1 MDDEEYQGALG
12 DWGDEEY
19 DGALGNWDGESS
31 GGGEESG
38 AIADVDSGDIIHF
51 KINPESI
58 EDSKD
63 TSYANIEIPGMS
75 HPRYQFT
82 GGGERVLSFSIYL
95 HEGAGD
101 DVGSSL
107 KLLRSWLYADYSE
120 GKLNDPPK
128 KLLIIFGDNWPDE
141 VWLLRSLRITHNKL
155 DKSLN
160 SIYAE
165 AELEFIE
172 FIDESIGAGDVRA

>member
-12 DWGDEEY
+12 DFGE
-19 DGALGNWDGESS
+19 DGEAISS
-31 GGGEESG
+31 DGKEESG
-38 AIADVDSGDIIHF
+38 AIAEVDSGDIIHF
-51 KINPESI
+51 KLNPESI

-63 TSYANIEIPGMS
+63 TEFASMAIPGMS

-82 GGGERVLSFSIYL
+82 GGGERTLSFTIYL
-95 HEGAGD
+95 HKATGE
-101 DVGSSL
+101 DVPTAI

-120 GKLNDPPK
+120 GKLSEPPK
-128 KLLIIFGDNWPDE
+128 KLLIVFGDSWPDE
-141 VWLLRSLRITHNKL
+141 VWLLRSMRITHNKL
-155 DKSLN
+155 DKTLN

-172 FIDESIGAGDVRA
+172 YIEQSVSREDVKA